1 MQTNNHNWQAG
12 AGATA
17 PAPIPPNQASKQTS
31 TPPARPGPA
40 FFPLPNPPASP
51 PLSPST
57 PTPGPYFANDHLARR
72 AGAPVCP
79 GLGVKACS
87 GNGIH
92 LIQKM
97 IEGEF
102 CLARRNTSRTM
113 RGPCRRV
120 ARQAG
125 VGTPLHHGA
134 VVVRWCSADWRQWQ
148 AQPSAHCHRTAP
160 VPGSFPDRH
169 TRHAPPP
176 GPSAHIQSTRP
187 PFFPTT
193 SAPPC

>member
-1 MQTNNHNWQAG
+1 MQTHASVRQGQCWQLHQNALHLPAAQCRQGSRHANKHTRVSGRGSSGRSLELRCTSLQHSAGKAARMQTHNHNWQAG

-92 LIQKM
+92 LIHK
-97 IEGEF
+97 
-102 CLARRNTSRTM
+102 N
-113 RGPCRRV
+113 
-120 ARQAG
+120 
-125 VGTPLHHGA
+125 
-134 VVVRWCSADWRQWQ
+134 D
-148 AQPSAHCHRTAP
+148 
-160 VPGSFPDRH
+160 
-169 TRHAPPP
+169 
-176 GPSAHIQSTRP
+176 
-187 PFFPTT
+187 
-193 SAPPC
+193 